1 MTNNTLEITEFE
13 IVPNELGLEPEAK
26 TSLEVAFSGFFE
38 EARKWK
44 EKSELITS
52 PKDARA
58 ARLEIKNLRVSAEK
72 TRKKLKEDSLRMG
85 KAIDGANN
93 ILLAVIVPIE
103 NALEEIEKAEE
114 RAEAARIQSLNEF
127 RLAEL
132 EKINHV
138 SLGVNLGSLTDE
150 QWDAYFQQA
159 KDANQ
164 ARLERVAREAAEA
177 AEKLRLE
184 ELAREEQRLENLR
197 LKAEA
202 EARQKELDEARKIA
216 AQKEA
221 EAQKEKLKAEA
232 KAKAES
238 DARQRAENEARELR
252 EAEIKRQA
260 EIEAKAKADE
270 LAAKE
275 SARKA
280 AAAPDKQKLIDF
292 AQVIRSLELPTVK
305 SEDGKKTLLE
315 ISDKVESFAKW
326 IETQANK
333 I

>member
-1 MTNNTLEITEFE
+1 MNNTLELTEFE
-13 IVPNELGLEPEAK
+13 IVPDNLGLEPAAK
-26 TSLEVAFSGFFE
+26 TSLEIAFGGFFE

-44 EKSELITS
+44 EKSELITN
-52 PKDARA
+52 PKEARA

-72 TRKKLKEDSLRMG
+72 TRKQLKEDSLRMG

-103 NALEEIEKAEE
+103 NAFEEIEKAEE
-114 RAEAARIQSLNEF
+114 RAEAARIQALNEF
-127 RLAEL
+127 RLSEL
-132 EKINHV
+132 EKINHI

-159 KDANQ
+159 KDAYQ
-164 ARLERVAREAAEA
+164 ARIDREAREVAEA
-177 AEKLRLE
+177 AEKARLE

-221 EAQKEKLKAEA
+221 EAQKERLKVEA
-232 KAKAES
+232 KAKAEAE
-238 DARQRAENEARELR
+238 ARQRAENEARELR
-252 EAEIKRQA
+252 EAEMKRQA
-260 EIEAKAKADE
+260 EAEAKQKAE
-270 LAAKE
+270 EEAAKE
-275 SARKA
+275 AARKA
-280 AAAPDKQKLIDF
+280 SAAPDKSKLIEF
-292 AQVIRSLELPTVK
+292 ASQVRLLNLPQMK
-305 SEDGKKTLLE
+305 SADGEKTANE
-315 ISDKVESFAKW
+315 IKEKIESFAKW
-326 IETQANK
+326 IETQAAK